1 MQQQIRIDCVVKLQ
15 AEEEQVTETIHPV
28 HAEVKQD
35 LDGTVVDVLEN
46 ISCQLVEE
54 VSKVKEDVQWHAK
67 EVMTIFQDFR
77 AKLNM
82 PDISI

>member
-1 MQQQIRIDCVVKLQ
+1 MNLQ
-15 AEEEQVTETIHPV
+15 AKEEQVTATICPV

-35 LDGTVVDVLEN
+35 LDGTVVDVSEN
-46 ISCQLVEE
+46 LSSQLVEE